1 MYSFCWTGHT
11 FVEIFRNLVMY
22 PPCLKFEALGQN
34 PFGGGHGG
42 LNDKNLGKFHDIYE
56 AG

>member
-22 PPCLKFEALGQN
+22 PPCLNFEGLGQN